1 MRRSRGNPATL
12 VCQPAARALSSPE
25 LPTSS
30 GCSDA
35 RLARRRLMGGSIDS
49 ATSTI
54 ITDVLLQARSGDRE
68 AIDRL
73 FDSVYDQLRRIA
85 HHALRYERTDHTLG
99 TTGLVHEAYFKLVDQ
114 NRVEWHDRAHFFGVA
129 SRAMRQILVE
139 YARRRG
145 AVKRGGRVQ
154 VVALEEGQVPAEE
167 RAGALL
173 AVDEALTRLAA
184 HDSGLA
190 QVVECRFFAGLTEE
204 ETAEATGASLRTVQ
218 RKWRHAKAWLY
229 QELTA

>member
-1 MRRSRGNPATL
+1 MSGPVDSPTSTAITDIL
-12 VCQPAARALSSPE
+12 LEARAGNRVAL
-25 LPTSS
+25 
-30 GCSDA
+30 
-35 RLARRRLMGGSIDS
+35 
-49 ATSTI
+49 
-54 ITDVLLQARSGDRE
+54 
-68 AIDRL
+68 DRL
-73 FDSVYDQLRRIA
+73 FEAVYEELRRIA
-85 HHALRYERTDHTLG
+85 HHALRHERTGHTLG

-114 NRVEWHDRAHFFGVA
+114 NRVEWHDRGHFFGVA

-154 VVALEEGQVPAEE
+154 ILALEEGLVPAEE
-167 RAGALL
+167 RAEALL
-173 AVDEALTRLAA
+173 TVDEALTRLAGHHA
-184 HDSGLA
+184 GLA

-218 RKWRHAKAWLY
+218 RQWRRAKAWLY

>member
-1 MRRSRGNPATL
+1 MSGSVDNPTSTTITDFL
-12 VCQPAARALSSPE
+12 LEARA
-25 LPTSS
+25 
-30 GCSDA
+30 
-35 RLARRRLMGGSIDS
+35 
-49 ATSTI
+49 
-54 ITDVLLQARSGDRE
+54 GDR
-68 AIDRL
+68 AALDRL
-73 FDSVYDQLRRIA
+73 FGLVYEELRRIA
-85 HHALRYERTDHTLG
+85 HHALRHERTGHTLG

-114 NRVEWHDRAHFFGVA
+114 NRVEWQDRKHFFGVA

-145 AVKRGGRVQ
+145 AVKRGGRVRIM
-154 VVALEEGQVPAEE
+154 ALEEGLVPADE

-184 HDSGLA
+184 HDAGLA

-218 RKWRHAKAWLY
+218 RQWRRAKAWLY
-229 QELTA
+229 QELTT